1 MTAVRMRVL
10 QTLEPWS
17 ATAFFIAGGLLLASP
32 THIVLELFMNIPLPS
47 WIVALFIIPGLMA
60 TLVGLLG
67 LYPRLVDRAP
77 RLALIGG
84 VMAGITGTI
93 LAVIFGWILGG
104 ALLSAV
110 SGIAIGTPPGVLFS
124 TFALTMTLGFVFF
137 GVATLRSPGLAHSFG
152 LLLLSFAMPWV
163 VVFAATAVF
172 GSTFPEWLT
181 LAIYGP
187 IPFIMLATGYTLRV
201 GGLSRRGADVSVGVE
216 TS

>member
-1 MTAVRMRVL
+1 MRAIRTRVW
-10 QTLEPWS
+10 QAFGRWS
-17 ATAFFIAGGLLLASP
+17 ATAFFVAGGLLLASP
-32 THIVLELFMNIPLPS
+32 THIALELFMDIPLPS
-47 WIVALFIIPGLMA
+47 WIVALFILPGLIT

-77 RLALIGG
+77 RLALAGG

-93 LAVIFGWILGG
+93 LIVIFVWILGG

-137 GVATLRSPGLAHSFG
+137 GVATLRSPGFAHSFG
-152 LLLLSFAMPWV
+152 LLLLSFAVPWIV
-163 VVFAATAVF
+163 VLATTAVF
-172 GSTFPEWLT
+172 GSMFPEWLT
-181 LAIYGP
+181 LVIYGP
-187 IPFIMLATGYTLRV
+187 IPFMMLATGYTLRV
-201 GGLSRRGADVSVGVE
+201 ESVSTGRADISVGAK